1 MIMRNS
7 TARDRGSDNPSDTS
21 PHPSDAAASPN
32 SEPSIPSDPST
43 LSEPVPGITIT
54 LTGPGEGTNSN
65 RGHQDGDT
73 ELATATQN
81 QLTIQREPYGY
92 MTVFREASERRPI
105 ERDYSLPGMEHEL
118 SLLGRC
124 FVCNDTGIMGQ
135 PCRRCDHGSTYVD
148 MADEDEWSYH
158 NPTPPRYVHGSWTTE
173 TPSPRSDDTPPDG
186 TNTRSPWMGEV
197 TITNPQEPEGSEQNP
212 IELLGEED
220 AKEELLFHSSDDED
234 SDDDSSGYQDSDI
247 LDVYSAEED
256 DEEPEL
262 ETNLHI
268 GQGGI
273 PKEWILLDNCS
284 TINVFCNPKLL
295 KNIRRAGKTMK
306 IRC

>member
-1 MIMRNS
+1 MRHV
-7 TARDRGSDNPSDTS
+7 D
-21 PHPSDAAASPN
+21 
-32 SEPSIPSDPST
+32 
-43 LSEPVPGITIT
+43 
-54 LTGPGEGTNSN
+54 GT
-65 RGHQDGDT
+65 
-73 ELATATQN
+73 
-81 QLTIQREPYGY
+81 
-92 MTVFREASERRPI
+92 SERRPI

-220 AKEELLFHSSDDED
+220 AKEELLFHSSDDKTPMMTPAATKTATFLT
-234 SDDDSSGYQDSDI
+234 Y
-247 LDVYSAEED
+247 
-256 DEEPEL
+256 
-262 ETNLHI
+262 
-268 GQGGI
+268 
-273 PKEWILLDNCS
+273 ILLRK
-284 TINVFCNPKLL
+284 TTRNP
-295 KNIRRAGKTMK
+295 N
-306 IRC
+306 